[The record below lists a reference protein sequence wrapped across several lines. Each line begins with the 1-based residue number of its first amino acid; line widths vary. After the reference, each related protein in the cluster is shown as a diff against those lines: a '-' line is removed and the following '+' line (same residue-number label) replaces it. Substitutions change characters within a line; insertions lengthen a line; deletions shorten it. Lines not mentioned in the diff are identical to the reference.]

1 MIIPYLSNSLYDTA
15 RLGPFFR
22 NTEGVMNIP
31 PVSLRPA
38 LDRSALPVRPRRARC
53 LVRPNC

>member
-1 MIIPYLSNSLYDTA
+1 MHT
-15 RLGPFFR
+15 R
-22 NTEGVMNIP
+22 

-38 LDRSALPVRPRRARC
+38 LDRPALPVRPRRARC